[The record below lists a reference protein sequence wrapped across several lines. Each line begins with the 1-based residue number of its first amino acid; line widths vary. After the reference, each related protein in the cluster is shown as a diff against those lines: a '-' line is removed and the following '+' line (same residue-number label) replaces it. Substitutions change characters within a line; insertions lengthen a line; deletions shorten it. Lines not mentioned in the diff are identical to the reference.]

1 MVIHQQYKGLLFR
14 ILLPLTQRQRL
25 SKTCFRGSSVR
36 AAGNFRLWDSFESLM
51 ADNKVLALFLGQLAE
66 TVADLDHRDLV
77 TESFT
82 LEYGTHVG
90 WASTMSM
97 TALPAD
103 SKVQGFSLNK
113 RGKGLKVMDPTVLA
127 PLTTELTFIVSIQ
140 LETIRG
146 KRRWLVFVQSVYPGS
161 DIGELR
167 GNVSDREGVV
177 FFDFGTPGGDFP
189 EHSAYYKRRVRVLPR
204 FQEVL
209 SAVDADLQQKVRE
222 RLDLLCRAGADYPS
236 MKTHPVRENDYWPN
250 GTMQI
255 RINGQWRLM
264 WRLNREDDI
273 FEVVDL
279 VKKGDKRLPYG
290 ESQIH

>member
-82 LEYGTHVG
+82 LNYDSHVG
-90 WASTMSM
+90 WASTMSLS
-97 TALPAD
+97 ALPAD

-113 RGKGLKVMDPTVLA
+113 RGRGLKVVDPTVLA
-127 PLTTELTFIVSIQ
+127 PLTTELTFIVSVQ

-146 KRRWLVFVQSVYPGS
+146 KRRWLVFVQSVYPGR

-167 GNVSDREGVV
+167 GDVSDREGVV

-189 EHSAYYKRRVRVLPR
+189 ERSEYYQRRVRVLPR
-204 FQEVL
+204 FQKELAEV
-209 SAVDADLQQKVRE
+209 DQQLQDKVRE
-222 RLDLLCRAGADYPS
+222 RLVLLCRAGASYPS
-236 MKTHPVRENDYWPN
+236 MKTHPVRENDYWPD

-273 FEVVDL
+273 FEVVGL